1 MMLSLARSPLTLRAS
16 PIIVPYLATIAAVPQ
31 VTNVP
36 LSFRLSRCSFLYSQ
50 MSISNNNAKCPVG
63 LEWVAKRKGHKNKFG
78 GWVTDGQEVWAVIT
92 RKDDASTF
100 QVKAEDIRAY
110 GEQKYSTLLNKRAQ
124 TDRVNKDARAKVRNM
139 QNILAYDSAK
149 LDQLSTLVQDLK
161 DSNQDQRRD
170 AAEVQT
176 ELGGTGVQPPI
187 PEPDAPK
194 APSGECM
201 TCRST
206 FTKGISFHR
215 CCGTW
220 LSCVDCTTKREECP
234 GCRGRPMPTSNT
246 STAEATGAQ
255 TDEEDDGFP
264 SCGVC
269 GDNTSSD
276 NNLLIRCQQ
285 GSCTHAMH
293 QNCMMHPPG
302 GNLDDRMGWCP
313 AHWPSIQGS
322 RREKT
327 DFQLIGNDAG
337 GTTASASANII
348 AATTPQAREERYR
361 KREEASQQ
369 RTSIKK
375 KRKKELLTE
384 DAFFVKHFNT
394 IRKESKSLKV
404 KDLKKSGE
412 KCFAEYVAKWQA
424 EHGEED

>member
-1 MMLSLARSPLTLRAS
+1 
-16 PIIVPYLATIAAVPQ
+16 
-31 VTNVP
+31 
-36 LSFRLSRCSFLYSQ
+36 
-50 MSISNNNAKCPVG
+50 MSISYKDAKCPVG
-63 LEWVAKRKGHKNKFG
+63 LEWVAKKKGHKNKFG
-78 GWVTDGQEVWAVIT
+78 GWIIKDGQVQAVMT

-100 QVKAEDIRAY
+100 YIKAEDIRAW
-110 GEQKYSTLLNKRAQ
+110 GEQGYARLVCKRAQ
-124 TDRVNKDARAKVRNM
+124 TKRDSEQVREEISTVQNNLAANAADHRVISDAMKRIEERDGYSRNS
-139 QNILAYDSAK
+139 LAG
-149 LDQLSTLVQDLK
+149 
-161 DSNQDQRRD
+161 
-170 AAEVQT
+170 VQT

-194 APSGECM
+194 GTSGECM

-206 FTKGISFHR
+206 FTSGIMRHR

-255 TDEEDDGFP
+255 TDEEDDIR
-264 SCGVC
+264 CDEC

-276 NNLLIRCQQ
+276 HNLLIRCDEEL
-285 GSCTHAMH
+285 CTFAMH
-293 QNCMMHPPG
+293 QNCMMHPPVS
-302 GNLDDRMGWCP
+302 LDGRKAWCP
-313 AHWPSIQGS
+313 VHWPSIQGS

-361 KREEASQQ
+361 TRSERQVASQQ

-375 KRKKELLTE
+375 KRKVDELLV
-384 DAFFVKHFNT
+384 DNGG
-394 IRKESKSLKV
+394 ISLKRRKALRKMSPSFQAV
-404 KDLKKSGE
+404 SRINANNVIRVWSFTVGSYMLFTSPRLKIWRFRKPIS
-412 KCFAEYVAKWQA
+412 VN
-424 EHGEED
+424 